1 MKIKKKNITPWLF
14 IAPALIFILC
24 FSIYPLI
31 ETIYLSFMTTKRGD
45 IVFAGL
51 QNFKRLLYDQY
62 FYTSLKNSL
71 IYLIIQ
77 VPIMTLLAI
86 LLAMALHNGITKLKG
101 LFRTIYFIPFIVESV
116 AYSLI
121 FVLLFQERG
130 VINFLLSIIN
140 ISPVMWLTQTWPA
153 RFLIMLIMTWR
164 WTGYNMIII
173 LAGLQSIPNDYY
185 EAATIDGANAFH
197 KFVNI
202 TIPMLK
208 PVILFSTILSTIGTL
223 NLFTEPYLL
232 TNGGPNNSTIS
243 LGLYIYR
250 QAFQSINLTYA
261 ATISVAILVIVGVL
275 SRLQMKVGENTK

>member
-1 MKIKKKNITPWLF
+1 MKIKKKNIIPWLF

-31 ETIYLSFMTTKRGD
+31 ETIYLSFMTTRRGD

-51 QNFKRLLYDQY
+51 QNFKRLLSDQY

-101 LFRTIYFIPFIVESV
+101 LFRTIYFIPFIVE
-116 AYSLI
+116 
-121 FVLLFQERG
+121 LLFQERG

-140 ISPVMWLTQTWPA
+140 IGPVMWLTQTWPA

-275 SRLQMKVGENTK
+275 SRLQMKVGGNAK

>member
-1 MKIKKKNITPWLF
+1 MKIKKKNIIPWLF

-51 QNFKRLLYDQY
+51 QYFKRLLSDQY

>member
-31 ETIYLSFMTTKRGD
+31 ETIYLSFMTTRRGD

-51 QNFKRLLYDQY
+51 QNFKRLLSDQY

-275 SRLQMKVGENTK
+275 SRLQMKVGGNAK

>member
-31 ETIYLSFMTTKRGD
+31 ETIYLSFMTTRRGD

-51 QNFKRLLYDQY
+51 QNFKRLLSDQY

-130 VINFLLSIIN
+130 VINFLLSLLNVGPI
-140 ISPVMWLTQTWPA
+140 MWLTQTWPA

>member
-1 MKIKKKNITPWLF
+1 MKIKKKNIIPWLF

-51 QNFKRLLYDQY
+51 QNFKRLLSDQY

-86 LLAMALHNGITKLKG
+86 LLSMALHNGITKLKG

-140 ISPVMWLTQTWPA
+140 ISPVMWLIQTWPA

>member
-1 MKIKKKNITPWLF
+1 MKIKKKNIIPWLF

-51 QNFKRLLYDQY
+51 QNFKRLLSDQY

-86 LLAMALHNGITKLKG
+86 LLAMSLHNGITKLKG

-275 SRLQMKVGENTK
+275 SRLQMKVGGNAK

>member
-1 MKIKKKNITPWLF
+1 MKIKKKNIIPWLF

-31 ETIYLSFMTTKRGD
+31 ETIYLSFMTTRRGD

-51 QNFKRLLYDQY
+51 QNFKRLLSDQY

-86 LLAMALHNGITKLKG
+86 LLSMALHNGITKLKG

-202 TIPMLK
+202 TVPMLK

>member
-1 MKIKKKNITPWLF
+1 MKIKKNITPWLF

-24 FSIYPLI
+24 FSVYPLI
-31 ETIYLSFMTTKRGD
+31 ETIHLSFMTQRRGD

-51 QNFKRLLYDQY
+51 QNFKRLLSDQY
-62 FYTSLKNSL
+62 FYVSLKNSL
-71 IYLIIQ
+71 IYLVIQ
-77 VPIMTLLAI
+77 VPIMTMLAI
-86 LLAMALHNGITKLKG
+86 LLSIALHSGIRKLKG
-101 LFRTIYFIPFIVESV
+101 LFRTVYFIPFIVESV

-121 FVLLFQERG
+121 FILLFQESG
-130 VINFLLSIIN
+130 VVNFLLSLLSIEPI
-140 ISPVMWLTQTWPA
+140 MWLTQTWPA
-153 RFLIMLIMTWR
+153 RILIMLIMTWR

-173 LAGLQSIPNDYY
+173 LAGLQGIPNDYY
-185 EAATIDGANAFH
+185 EASTIDGANAFQ
-197 KFVNI
+197 KFAHI

-275 SRLQMKVGENTK
+275 SRLQMKVGGNTK

>member
-1 MKIKKKNITPWLF
+1 MKIKKKNIIPWLF

-31 ETIYLSFMTTKRGD
+31 ETIYLSFMTTRRGD

-51 QNFKRLLYDQY
+51 QNFKRLLSDQY

-86 LLAMALHNGITKLKG
+86 LLAMTLHNGITKLKG

-275 SRLQMKVGENTK
+275 SRLQMKVGGNTK

>member
-1 MKIKKKNITPWLF
+1 MKIKKKNIIPWLF

-31 ETIYLSFMTTKRGD
+31 EAIYLSFMTTRRGD

-51 QNFKRLLYDQY
+51 QNFKRLLSDQY

-185 EAATIDGANAFH
+185 EAATIDGANAFN

>member
-31 ETIYLSFMTTKRGD
+31 ETIYLSFMTTRRGD

-51 QNFKRLLYDQY
+51 QNFKRLLSDQY

-185 EAATIDGANAFH
+185 EAATIDRANSFH

>member
-1 MKIKKKNITPWLF
+1 MKIKKKNIIPWLF

-51 QNFKRLLYDQY
+51 QNFKRLLSDQY

-86 LLAMALHNGITKLKG
+86 LLAMSLHNGITKLKG

>member
-31 ETIYLSFMTTKRGD
+31 ETIYLSFMTTRRGD

-51 QNFKRLLYDQY
+51 QNFKRLLSDQY

-153 RFLIMLIMTWR
+153 RILIMLIMTWR

>member
-51 QNFKRLLYDQY
+51 QNFKRLLSDQY

-153 RFLIMLIMTWR
+153 RILIMLIMTWR

-173 LAGLQSIPNDYY
+173 LAGLQGIPNDYY

-202 TIPMLK
+202 TVPMLK

>member
-1 MKIKKKNITPWLF
+1 MKINKKNIIPWLF

-51 QNFKRLLYDQY
+51 QNFKRLLSDQY

-86 LLAMALHNGITKLKG
+86 LLAMTLHNGITKLKG

-275 SRLQMKVGENTK
+275 SRLQMKVGGNTK

>member
-1 MKIKKKNITPWLF
+1 MKIKKKNIIPWLF

-51 QNFKRLLYDQY
+51 QNFKRLLSDQY

-130 VINFLLSIIN
+130 VINFLLSIMN

-153 RFLIMLIMTWR
+153 RILIMLIMTWR

-173 LAGLQSIPNDYY
+173 LAGLQGIPNDYY

-202 TIPMLK
+202 TVPMLK

>member
-1 MKIKKKNITPWLF
+1 MKIKKNITPWLF
-14 IAPALIFILC
+14 IAPALFFILC

-31 ETIYLSFMTTKRGD
+31 ETIYLSFMTQRRGD

-51 QNFKRLLYDQY
+51 QNFKRLLSDQY
-62 FYTSLKNSL
+62 FYVSLKNSL
-71 IYLIIQ
+71 IYLVIQ
-77 VPIMTLLAI
+77 VPIMTMLAI
-86 LLAMALHNGITKLKG
+86 LLSIALHSGIRKLKG
-101 LFRTIYFIPFIVESV
+101 LFRTVYFIPFIVESV

-121 FVLLFQERG
+121 FILLFQESG
-130 VINFLLSIIN
+130 VVNFLLSLLSIEPI
-140 ISPVMWLTQTWPA
+140 MWLTQTWPA
-153 RFLIMLIMTWR
+153 RILIMLIMTWR

-173 LAGLQSIPNDYY
+173 LAGLQGIPNDYY

-197 KFVNI
+197 KFTHI
-202 TIPMLK
+202 TLPMLK

-275 SRLQMKVGENTK
+275 SRLQMKVGGNTK

>member
-1 MKIKKKNITPWLF
+1 MKIKKKNIIPWLF

-31 ETIYLSFMTTKRGD
+31 ETIYLSFMTTRRGD

-51 QNFKRLLYDQY
+51 QNFKRLLSDQY

-173 LAGLQSIPNDYY
+173 LAGLQGIPNDYY

-275 SRLQMKVGENTK
+275 SRLQMKVGENAK

>member
-1 MKIKKKNITPWLF
+1 MKIRKKNIIPWLF

-31 ETIYLSFMTTKRGD
+31 ETIYLSFMTTRRGD
-45 IVFAGL
+45 IVFTGL
-51 QNFKRLLYDQY
+51 QNFKRLLSDQY

-173 LAGLQSIPNDYY
+173 LAGLQGIPNDYY

-202 TIPMLK
+202 TVPMLK

>member
-1 MKIKKKNITPWLF
+1 MKIKKKNIIPWLF

-51 QNFKRLLYDQY
+51 QNFKRLLSDQY

-130 VINFLLSIIN
+130 VINFILSIIN

-173 LAGLQSIPNDYY
+173 LAGLQGIPNDYY

-202 TIPMLK
+202 TVPMLK

>member
-1 MKIKKKNITPWLF
+1 MKIKKKNIIPWLF

-51 QNFKRLLYDQY
+51 QNFKRLLSDQY

-86 LLAMALHNGITKLKG
+86 LLSMALHNGITKLKG

>member
-1 MKIKKKNITPWLF
+1 MKIKKNITPWLF

-24 FSIYPLI
+24 FSVYPLI
-31 ETIYLSFMTTKRGD
+31 ETIHLSFMTQRRGD

-51 QNFKRLLYDQY
+51 QNFKRLLSDQY
-62 FYTSLKNSL
+62 FYVSLKNSL
-71 IYLIIQ
+71 IYLVIQ
-77 VPIMTLLAI
+77 VPIMTMLAI
-86 LLAMALHNGITKLKG
+86 LLSIALHSGIRKLKG
-101 LFRTIYFIPFIVESV
+101 LFRTVYFIPFIVESV

-121 FVLLFQERG
+121 FILLFQESG
-130 VINFLLSIIN
+130 VVNFLLSLLN
-140 ISPVMWLTQTWPA
+140 IEPIMWLTQTWPA
-153 RFLIMLIMTWR
+153 RILIMLIMTWR

-173 LAGLQSIPNDYY
+173 LAGLQGIPNDYY

-197 KFVNI
+197 KFTHI
-202 TIPMLK
+202 TLPMLK

-275 SRLQMKVGENTK
+275 SRLQMKVGGNTK

>member
-1 MKIKKKNITPWLF
+1 MKIRKKNIIPWLF

-31 ETIYLSFMTTKRGD
+31 ETIYLSFMTTRRGD

-51 QNFKRLLYDQY
+51 QNFKRLLSDQY

-173 LAGLQSIPNDYY
+173 LAGLQGIPNDYY

-275 SRLQMKVGENTK
+275 SRLQMKVGENAK

>member
-24 FSIYPLI
+24 FSLFPLI
-31 ETIYLSFMTTKRGD
+31 YTIYLIFMTTKRGD

-51 QNFKRLLYDQY
+51 QNFKRLLSDQY

>member
-1 MKIKKKNITPWLF
+1 MKIKKNITPWLF
-14 IAPALIFILC
+14 IAPALFFILC

-31 ETIYLSFMTTKRGD
+31 ETIYLSFMTQRRGD

-51 QNFKRLLYDQY
+51 QNFKRLLSDQY
-62 FYTSLKNSL
+62 FYVSLKNSL
-71 IYLIIQ
+71 IYLVIQ
-77 VPIMTLLAI
+77 VPIMTMLAI
-86 LLAMALHNGITKLKG
+86 LLSIALHSGIRKLKG
-101 LFRTIYFIPFIVESV
+101 LFRTVYFIPFIVESV

-121 FVLLFQERG
+121 FILLFQESG
-130 VINFLLSIIN
+130 VVNFLLSLLSIEPI
-140 ISPVMWLTQTWPA
+140 MWLTQTWPA
-153 RFLIMLIMTWR
+153 RILIMLIMTWR

-173 LAGLQSIPNDYY
+173 LAGLQGIPNDYY
-185 EAATIDGANAFH
+185 EAATIDGANAFQ
-197 KFVNI
+197 KFAHI

-275 SRLQMKVGENTK
+275 SRLQMKVGGNTK

>member
-1 MKIKKKNITPWLF
+1 MKIKKKNIIPWLF

-31 ETIYLSFMTTKRGD
+31 ETIYLSFMTTRRGD

-51 QNFKRLLYDQY
+51 QNFKRLLSDQY

-185 EAATIDGANAFH
+185 EAATIDGANAFN

-275 SRLQMKVGENTK
+275 SRLQMKVGGNTK